1 QKIIINR
8 TWTCL
13 SGDPTL
19 YGTRVFLYIFG
30 KYPFIKTL
38 FPVLA
43 DLEGDQ
49 LVCNSNFKAHASRFM
64 QAVDAVVENIDDPDG
79 VMGPFLVGL
88 GRQHVTFGGFKP
100 EYFDAFEEAMTTVW
114 AEELGDKF
122 DVMARQAWK
131 VVFQFI
137 MHKLRKGYE

>member
-1 QKIIINR
+1 MILFLPR
-8 TWTCL
+8 YAVYVL
-13 SGDPTL
+13 SPSMDG
-19 YGTRVFLYIFG
+19 F
-30 KYPFIKTL
+30 
-38 FPVLA
+38 
-43 DLEGDQ
+43 Q
-49 LVCNSNFKAHASRFM
+49 
-64 QAVDAVVENIDDPDG
+64 VDAVVENIDDPDG

-137 MHKLRKGYE
+137 MHKLRKGYELQMADSKK

>member
-1 QKIIINR
+1 MILFLPR
-8 TWTCL
+8 CAVYVL
-13 SGDPTL
+13 SPSMDG
-19 YGTRVFLYIFG
+19 F
-30 KYPFIKTL
+30 
-38 FPVLA
+38 
-43 DLEGDQ
+43 Q
-49 LVCNSNFKAHASRFM
+49 
-64 QAVDAVVENIDDPDG
+64 VDAVVENIDDPDG

-122 DVMARQAWK
+122 DDMARQAWK

-137 MHKLRKGYE
+137 MHKLRKGYELQMADSKK